1 MQYLGQQFAG
11 GMSFY
16 VLSFKTWDCQ
26 MKEEEEMAVLFGMTV
41 RDADFGKRKCVA
53 LGDLGGSME
62 LEFHRGPDR
71 AAAVGGVL
79 GFFLVALV
87 LGAGV
92 YVFYLRPR
100 RVARERADRAALGQ
114 QRHFWGGSMAMSH
127 LPQQPGGAPAAR
139 GPNGSVAN
147 RAFQQA
153 GGGGAPAAAAA
164 AGGGLDAY
172 LAEEE
177 ERPGAGGAEAARV

>member
-11 GMSFY
+11 GMSLY

-26 MKEEEEMAVLFGMTV
+26 MKEEEESNVLFGMTV
-41 RDADFGKRKCVA
+41 RDAHFGKRKCVA

-71 AAAVGGVL
+71 AAVVGGVL

-100 RVARERADRAALGQ
+100 WVARQLASRAALGK

-127 LPQQPGGAPAAR
+127 LPQQSGGGAPEAR

-147 RAFQQA
+147 PASQQA
-153 GGGGAPAAAAA
+153 GAGAPAAAAA
-164 AGGGLDAY
+164 GGGAEAY

-177 ERPGAGGAEAARV
+177 EGPGPGGAEDARV